1 MDAIVNARRGKP
13 EALLENYCSRLGT
26 LLERQYTGLAL
37 LAAKQQADTA
47 AKHAREAMLE
57 AKAADL
63 AKTKFLA
70 NMAHELRTPLNA
82 IIGFSEIIKLNGI
95 QKERYP
101 EYAEYI
107 HDAGI
112 LLLNIINGLLDLAR
126 IQAGKVDLEE
136 QLVAVG
142 ELIQSAIRTIAPIAQ
157 KKLIDIT
164 CQPAQP
170 APNIFIDQTKFTQ
183 IMLNVLSNGVKF
195 TEPRGRISIDSRVDG
210 RGDLVIS
217 IRDTGIGIA
226 PEHLERVLNPFEQ
239 VADHLTKE
247 NEGSGL
253 GLPIARALMELHG
266 GELVLSSD
274 LGIGTT
280 VALRL
285 PHDRVHCIAPV
296 VPGWTIS
303 DDKSI
308 LVACRRILQKGNNER
323 HPFRV
328 QRPTSWPSYCNNALP
343 GDHIA

>member
-1 MDAIVNARRGKP
+1 MVNGAQRRKP

-26 LLERQYTGLAL
+26 LLETRYTGLAL
-37 LAAKQQADTA
+37 LSAKQEADTA
-47 AKHAREAMLE
+47 ARHANEAMLE

-82 IIGFSEIIKLNGI
+82 IIGFSEIIKLDSI
-95 QKERYP
+95 QSRDRYP
-101 EYAEYI
+101 QYAEYI

-136 QLVAVG
+136 QIVAVG
-142 ELIQSAIRTIAPIAQ
+142 ELVQAAVRTLAPIAQ
-157 KKLIDIT
+157 KKSIELS
-164 CQPAQP
+164 CELAQS
-170 APNIFIDQTKFTQ
+170 ATLVCVDQTKFRQ
-183 IMLNVLSNGVKF
+183 IMINLLSNGIKF
-195 TEPRGRISIDSRVDG
+195 TEPPGRILIESSVNG

-217 IRDTGIGIA
+217 IKDTGIGIP

-247 NEGSGL
+247 NEGTGL
-253 GLPIARALMELHG
+253 GLPIARALIELHG
-266 GELVLSSD
+266 GDLALSSE

-285 PHDRVHCIAPV
+285 PHERVHHVAPA
-296 VPGWTIS
+296 G
-303 DDKSI
+303 
-308 LVACRRILQKGNNER
+308 
-323 HPFRV
+323 
-328 QRPTSWPSYCNNALP
+328 
-343 GDHIA
+343 